1 MITLKRENI
10 TLQKIYSFIS
20 LKTPNKINLKK
31 KKKFLQP
38 KDILKEHAPLIS
50 KKNYA

>member
-31 KKKFLQP
+31 KKKFLTTERH
-38 KDILKEHAPLIS
+38 LKRTYTF
-50 KKNYA
+50 NF